1 MLGRRLAL
9 ALLPFAVV
17 AACSEGAIT
26 PTPDGA
32 AGEAGSPG
40 SGGCL
45 ERGSGTLSV
54 EISGLPATVDAD
66 VTLTTPSGTTSLDA
80 SETIDDS
87 PGGSYTL
94 SAKRVLDSD
103 PIVRSVYDPTVTER
117 TACLEDGGAAELGV
131 SYAKIPS
138 SNKLW
143 TSEAMGFA
151 SAVLEESATVE
162 ASVTITAPVGKDVAF
177 DRDGNLWTSGATL
190 AEPQL
195 VRLPA
200 ASLGSSGERE
210 FDRGFNLPMIEC
222 IPALRAIAF
231 DPDGNLF
238 VSACGGE
245 VLKVDAAEL
254 DSSDEASASAVISG
268 LEDTQDLAFDADGNL
283 WTTDA
288 GKIVRFDAAR
298 LDADTDAAPD
308 RSLTA
313 RDAEDSRDLGA
324 TGLAFDEDGD
334 LWGFDFGSNTIF
346 ELAAADLAGTGEE
359 SVVSEV
365 SIAVGVDVLLN
376 RGAFDDGGGLWI
388 SYGGGRLARLSPAEL
403 AVSVPSGDAV
413 EPERIIRTAAVGSD
427 LRLGFF
433 PAAAGLPLY
442 HRLP

>member
-1 MLGRRLAL
+1 MLEVRFAL
-9 ALLPFAVV
+9 ALLPFAVIV
-17 AACSEGAIT
+17 ACSESDIA

-40 SGGCL
+40 SGGCV
-45 ERGSGTLSV
+45 ERGTGTLSI

-66 VTLTTPSGTTSLDA
+66 VTLTTPAGTTPIEA

-87 PGGSYTL
+87 PGGSYALT
-94 SAKRVLDSD
+94 AKRVFDAD
-103 PIVRSVYDPTVTER
+103 PIVRAVYEPTVTER
-117 TACLEDGGAAELGV
+117 SVCLEDGSTAELSV

-143 TSEAMGFA
+143 TSVAMGFA
-151 SAVLEESATVE
+151 SDVLTDNATVDP
-162 ASVTITAPVGKDVAF
+162 SVTITAPVGKDVAF
-177 DRDGNLWTSGATL
+177 DLDGNLWTSGATL
-190 AEPQL
+190 AEPQV

-210 FDRGFNLPMIEC
+210 FDRGFNLSEIDC
-222 IPALRAIAF
+222 IPAFRALAF
-231 DPDGNLF
+231 DPNGNLF

-245 VLKVDAAEL
+245 VLKVDAADL
-254 DSSDEASASAVISG
+254 DSSGSAPAAAVLSG
-268 LEDTQDLAFDADGNL
+268 LEDTQDLAFDAGGNL
-283 WTTDA
+283 WTTDV
-288 GKIVRFDAAR
+288 GKIVRFDADR
-298 LDADTDAAPD
+298 LDASSSAAPD
-308 RSLTA
+308 RSITA

-346 ELAAADLAGTGEE
+346 ELSASDLDGTGED

-365 SIAVGVDVLLN
+365 SIAIGVDVLLD

-388 SYGGGRLARLSPAEL
+388 SYGGGRLARLSPADL

-413 EPERIIRTAAVGSD
+413 EPERIVRSDAVSSA

-433 PAAAGLPLY
+433 PASAGLPLY
-442 HRLP
+442 HSLR